1 MQCELA
7 FLYQENNTDMNAS
20 RAWTNLSNVAFCRW
34 GNEISVRWGFVGS
47 RQSSRDCLTWL
58 ISALPSFTP
67 VTRCSSRVASAVVS
81 SQPPSTQR
89 GTHSGRYLGGG
100 CGLHSRPLCLFL
112 EENIYTAL
120 WLCLQTRSVLWL
132 LNWTIVFP
140 CGNCNGRDTHA
151 GSLLELKGLFLV
163 RGFGLPP
170 AQKQAHFRGSYG
182 REEGINWGW
191 SISRGS
197 FKIWVLING
206 PPNTRWG
213 FLLLR
218 FRDHYPNKWSIRIPW
233 NYSVLFLSVI
243 HKKETF
249 RIVLNGL

>member
-1 MQCELA
+1 M
-7 FLYQENNTDMNAS
+7 
-20 RAWTNLSNVAFCRW
+20 
-34 GNEISVRWGFVGS
+34 
-47 RQSSRDCLTWL
+47 L
-58 ISALPSFTP
+58 ISCCFSCCFFTASFHSARDTLGALPRWWLWSP
-67 VTRCSSRVASAVVS
+67 LQASVLV
-81 SQPPSTQR
+81 
-89 GTHSGRYLGGG
+89 LGGKH
-100 CGLHSRPLCLFL
+100 LHSTVTLPANPFCPLAPELNNRIPLWKLQWERHSCWFSLRAKRAFSCEGFWSTPSSEAGTLQGFL
-112 EENIYTAL
+112 
-120 WLCLQTRSVLWL
+120 S
-132 LNWTIVFP
+132 F
-140 CGNCNGRDTHA
+140 
-151 GSLLELKGLFLV
+151 
-163 RGFGLPP
+163 
-170 AQKQAHFRGSYG
+170 YG